1 MLLDEGRGLYFKGR
15 RKVHYLSSKTHRKS
29 TALYPAVQSV
39 EWSKY
44 PSLQIYLPKEQ
55 MQVIDSIKIFNQEYS
70 LPCCLCKD
78 AWLLS
83 IF

>member
-55 MQVIDSIKIFNQEYS
+55 MQVIDSIKIFN
-70 LPCCLCKD
+70 
-78 AWLLS
+78 
-83 IF
+83 

>member
-29 TALYPAVQSV
+29 IALYPAVQSV

-55 MQVIDSIKIFNQEYS
+55 MQVIGSIKIFNQEYS
-70 LPCCLCKD
+70 LPCCSCKD
-78 AWLLS
+78 AWLVS